1 VALDELTITAQD
13 RRLAG
18 RRLHFDGREWTVLY
32 TDMATRMTLPT
43 AGLDLV
49 LQALRAGTIVLQTE
63 PATIAAQGTPMN
75 RDEAV
80 REWLVLDA
88 TIAGARA
95 HHTLPEEGLD
105 VLEGRLAILTAYLSP
120 GPFEMPVATPA
131 TP

>member
-1 VALDELTITAQD
+1 MDELTIAAQD

-18 RRLHFDGREWTVLY
+18 RRLHFDGREWSVLY
-32 TDMATRMTLPT
+32 TETATRMTLPT

-49 LQALRAGTIVLQTE
+49 LQALRAGTIILQTE
-63 PATIAAQGTPMN
+63 PATIAAHGTPVN

-95 HHTLPEEGLD
+95 HHTLPEVGLD
-105 VLEGRLAILTAYLSP
+105 VLEARLAILTGYLSR
-120 GPFEMPVATPA
+120 GPFELPVATRA